1 MTARTS
7 TTITLTLVAALL
19 GGAHAQTAQDIVSKV
34 DAAQRAA
41 KDISFRLAGT
51 ATLDSN
57 SQKLD
62 VLVKTIP
69 AQNLIRVQF
78 NAPDALADNI
88 VVADKTEVRQY
99 LYLTN
104 QVTVTSASKAA
115 DTAGLT
121 GLDFTQLGNT
131 ASLLSG
137 YNVKLLGSTGAAG
150 KHIYQLEATPKSGDS
165 GRTLV
170 WISESG
176 WRPTRL
182 QFTNNAGKTLA
193 DLTVSA
199 FKTNAG
205 LTAAALRQLPKDAEV
220 IKQ

>member
-1 MTARTS
+1 MLS
-7 TTITLTLVAALL
+7 LTLLAALA
-19 GGAHAQTAQDIVSKV
+19 GTGHAQTAQDIVNKV
-34 DAAQRAA
+34 DATQRAA
-41 KDISFRLAGT
+41 KDVSFRLAGT
-51 ATLDSN
+51 ATLDTA
-57 SQKLD
+57 SQKID

-104 QVTVTSASKAA
+104 QVTVTSAKKAA
-115 DTAGLT
+115 DSAGLT

-131 ASLLSG
+131 ASMLSN
-137 YNVKLLGSTGAAG
+137 YTVKLLGTTGAAG
-150 KHIYQLEATPKSGDS
+150 KRVFQLEATPKSGDS
-165 GRTLV
+165 SRTLV
-170 WISESG
+170 WITEAG

-182 QFTNNAGKTLA
+182 QVTDGAGKTLA
-193 DLTVSA
+193 DMTVSA

-220 IKQ
+220 IRQ

>member
-1 MTARTS
+1 MTIRPHLLTS
-7 TTITLTLVAALL
+7 LVAALI
-19 GGAHAQTAQDIVSKV
+19 GVSHAQTAQDIVNRV
-34 DAAQRAA
+34 DATQRNS

-51 ATLDSN
+51 ASLDTAQ
-57 SQKLD
+57 QKLD
-62 VLVKTIP
+62 LLVKTIP

-78 NAPDALADNI
+78 AAPDALADNI

-104 QVTVTSASKAA
+104 QITVTSAAKAA
-115 DTAGLT
+115 GNAGLT

-131 ASLLSG
+131 AAMLSS

-150 KHIYQLEATPKSGDS
+150 KRIFQLEATPKSGQDS
-165 GRTLV
+165 RTLV
-170 WISESG
+170 WISEAG

-182 QFTNNAGKTLA
+182 QVNNAAGKTIA

-205 LTAAALRQLPKDAEV
+205 LTAATLRQLPKDAQV
-220 IKQ
+220 IRQ